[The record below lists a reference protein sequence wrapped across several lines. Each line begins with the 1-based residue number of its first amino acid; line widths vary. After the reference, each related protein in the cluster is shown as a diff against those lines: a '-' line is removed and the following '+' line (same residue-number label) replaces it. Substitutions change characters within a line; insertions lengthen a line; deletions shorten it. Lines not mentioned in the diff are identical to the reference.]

1 MTLTMMVS
9 GRLPLAPQGQQA
21 DHPNIQVFDVKTLT
35 LQFAA
40 GARAPLCVGLN
51 VTGACP
57 GLERLRLRARLFDLV
72 APLVQTISRGSAPIN
87 AATCSGFLHHGLPL
101 PSPMHGCV
109 MRIAEMLAHGI
120 ITSTTRGSQGVGGT
134 VVHAIEVGSIGKPLL
149 VVDDLI
155 NNGVAAMGFE
165 PVKIWKASC

>member
-1 MTLTMMVS
+1 
-9 GRLPLAPQGQQA
+9 
-21 DHPNIQVFDVKTLT
+21 
-35 LQFAA
+35 
-40 GARAPLCVGLN
+40 
-51 VTGACP
+51 
-57 GLERLRLRARLFDLV
+57 
-72 APLVQTISRGSAPIN
+72 
-87 AATCSGFLHHGLPL
+87 
-101 PSPMHGCV
+101 MHGCV